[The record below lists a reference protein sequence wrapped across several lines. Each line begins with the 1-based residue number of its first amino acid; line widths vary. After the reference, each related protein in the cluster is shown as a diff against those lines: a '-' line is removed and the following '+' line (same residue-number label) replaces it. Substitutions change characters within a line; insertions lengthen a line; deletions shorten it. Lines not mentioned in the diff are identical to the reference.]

1 METLESVPQTSAI
14 RSLRSFIRGAKAFDE
29 PARFEIA
36 GASNPDSG
44 RFNRSLR
51 QSPRIRNTEE
61 RETGAARY
69 QSCPCPLQTAPTK
82 EDEQQDYQSVL
93 QSRNTRTH
101 CEEIAGKECRS
112 EPKPWILIRATR
124 RT

>member
-61 RETGAARY
+61 QCASIEEHKNSLRRDCWKRVPIRAETVDSY
-69 QSCPCPLQTAPTK
+69 QGHE
-82 EDEQQDYQSVL
+82 EDLIVLIVGRSPKKDKEQQ
-93 QSRNTRTH
+93 
-101 CEEIAGKECRS
+101 KE
-112 EPKPWILIRATR
+112 T
-124 RT
+124 TVDV